1 MPAAFKSLLQWLAYA
16 GMVVLAGGVMLLGK
30 ADTLLVERL
39 RLQVND
45 AVVPILGVLS
55 KPVDGLTNILE
66 RGQDLLRLSE
76 ENERLRAERNRLL
89 RWQAAA
95 QRLEAENEALRQLL
109 NFIPGPDATFRAARV
124 VADPTGAFAQSLLVN
139 AGVRDGIDKGHIVIA
154 GDGLVG
160 RVVGVSQRAA
170 RVLLITDLNSRVP
183 VFVGQARVRA
193 VLAGDNSERPKL
205 IHVLQQGKIEPGDPV
220 VTSGV
225 AGGFP
230 SGLPVGV
237 VADVGD
243 GGITIQPYV
252 DRARLEYVRI
262 ADYGMSSPLNDVP
275 TASRDGRA
283 TLPGAGQP
291 QPDSVRADA
300 R

>member
-1 MPAAFKSLLQWLAYA
+1 MPATFKSLLQWLAYA
-16 GMVVLAGGVMLLGK
+16 GLVVLAGGAMLLGK
-30 ADTLLVERL
+30 ADALLVERL

-45 AVVPILGVLS
+45 AVVPILSVLS
-55 KPVDGLTNILE
+55 KPVDAMADGIE
-66 RGQDLLRLSE
+66 GAQHLLRVAE
-76 ENERLRAERNRLL
+76 ENARLREERDRLL
-89 RWQAAA
+89 RWQLAA

-109 NFIPGPDATFRAARV
+109 NFIPGPEATYRAARV
-124 VADPTGAFAQSLLVN
+124 VADPTGAFAHSLLVN
-139 AGVRDGIDKGHIVIA
+139 AGSRDGIDKGHIVVT

-160 RVVGVSQRAA
+160 RIVGVSQRAA

-183 VFVGQARVRA
+183 VFVGAGRVPA
-193 VLAGDNSERPKL
+193 VLAGDNADRPKL
-205 IHVLQQGKIEPGDPV
+205 IHVVQQGKISVGDAV

-243 GGITIQPYV
+243 GGIAVQPLV
-252 DRARLEYVRI
+252 DRTRLEYVRI
-262 ADYGMSSPLNDVP
+262 ADYGITSLLNDPP
-275 TASRDGRA
+275 TVSRGGRA
-283 TLPGAGQP
+283 ALPGGGQ
-291 QPDSVRADA
+291 DRVRADA